1 MFCINESIPW
11 DFLTSHVIRLS
22 MTKGHLQVNP
32 GKGFE
37 DCIKVNIFSGDS
49 LLCGKVLSLRETGWR
64 GQAPASIISYNC
76 TMQLVS
82 NPKFKDS
89 LVYIE
94 SSRLAR
100 TLYSES
106 WSQNNTPQAMVVNT
120 LIPALERQKQVGL
133 CKFQARLVFRANSR
147 TARLRRKTVS
157 LKKEKERKKNLPLK
171 F

>member
-49 LLCGKVLSLRETGWR
+49 LLYGKVLSLRETGWR

-120 LIPALERQKQVGL
+120 LIPALERQKQMSC
-133 CKFQARLVFRANSR
+133 CKFKASMFC
-147 TARLRRKTVS
+147 
-157 LKKEKERKKNLPLK
+157 
-171 F
+171 